1 MTERTL
7 VNIKPD
13 AVGRRLTGEI
23 IRRIEAAGYRITA
36 MRMLRLSA
44 ERAGAFYEEHRGRPY
59 FERLIGLM
67 TSGDCVPM
75 VVEGEGVIRGVRDL
89 IGDTDPAKAKA
100 GTIRRDFGTTVTVN
114 CVHASDGPESASRE
128 IAFFFNHENEASG
141 TD

>member
-44 ERAGAFYEEHRGRPY
+44 ERAGEFYAEHRGRPY

-67 TSGDCVPM
+67 ISGDCVPM
-75 VVEGEGVIRGVRDL
+75 VVEGEGVIHGVRGL

-128 IAFFFNHENEASG
+128 IAFFFNHETAG
-141 TD
+141 TGPD

>member
-13 AVGRRLTGEI
+13 AVEKRLTGEI

-36 MRMLRLSA
+36 MRMLSLSP
-44 ERAGAFYEEHRGRPY
+44 ERAGEFYTEHRGRPY
-59 FERLIGLM
+59 FERLISLM
-67 TSGDCVPM
+67 TSGPCVPM
-75 VVEGEGVIRGVRDL
+75 TVEGEGVIRGVREL
-89 IGDTDPAKAKA
+89 IGNTDPAKAEA

-128 IAFFFNHENEASG
+128 ISFFFDHAAEG
-141 TD
+141 TGAE

>member
-36 MRMLRLSA
+36 LRMLRLSR
-44 ERAGAFYEEHRGRPY
+44 ERAGEFYAEHRGRPY
-59 FERLIGLM
+59 FERLIALM

-75 VVEGEGVIRGVRDL
+75 VVEGEGVIGGIRAL
-89 IGDTDPAKAKA
+89 IGDTDPEKAEA
-100 GTIRRDFGTTVTVN
+100 GTIRRDFATSVTVN
-114 CVHASDGPESASRE
+114 CVHASDGPESAVRE
-128 IAFFFNHENEASG
+128 IAFFFQP
-141 TD
+141 

>member
-1 MTERTL
+1 MIERTL

-36 MRMLRLSA
+36 MRMLRLSP
-44 ERAGAFYEEHRGRPY
+44 ERAAAFYAEHRGRPY
-59 FERLIGLM
+59 FERLIALM

-75 VVEGEGVIRGVRDL
+75 VVEGEGVVRGIRAL
-89 IGDTDPAKAKA
+89 IGDTDPAKAGE

-114 CVHASDGPESASRE
+114 CVHASDGPDSALRE
-128 IAFFFNHENEASG
+128 IAFFFDHEIDGAGSE
-141 TD
+141 

>member
-1 MTERTL
+1 MAEQTL

-44 ERAGAFYEEHRGRPY
+44 EHAAAFYEEHRGRPY

-67 TSGDCVPM
+67 TSGACVPM
-75 VVEGEGVIRGVRDL
+75 VVEGEGVIRGMRRL
-89 IGDTDPAKAKA
+89 IGDTDPEKAEE
-100 GTIRRDFGTTVTVN
+100 GTIRRDFATSVTVN
-114 CVHASDGPESASRE
+114 CVHASDGPDSASRE
-128 IAFFFNHENEASG
+128 IAFFFNHEMEEAG
-141 TD
+141 PE